1 MPVSTILITGANGYV
16 GAKTAERILASTQSN
31 VTPSTVT
38 LWVHAGSEAEAQ
50 SKIEPLR
57 ARFQDHASRVEF
69 AWGELG
75 DAEPFASVDPA
86 SVVGIVHGAAVTRF
100 NVDYDTA
107 QRVNVVGAEKVFRF
121 AERCTYLNQ
130 LTYVSTVY
138 ASGLA
143 SGDIA
148 EETREAQ
155 SGGGIPEGFANH
167 YERSKF
173 EAEQILVT
181 KYSHLPWRIAR
192 VATVIA
198 DDDRGGVTQQN
209 AVHNTLKLFFYGLLS
224 LVPGKPQTPLYFV
237 TGDFVAGAL
246 SDVIARGANH
256 SVYQIVH
263 TRKESI
269 TLDELVTIAFEAFAA
284 NEGFRTRRV
293 LKPLYADAESFDI
306 LVDGLDSFGGDV
318 LRQALGSVA
327 PFARQLFVHKDF
339 KNDRLRTS
347 VVAYRAPSPR
357 DLVRATCEELVR
369 TRWGKASKGA
379 GEVAA

>member
-1 MPVSTILITGANGYV
+1 MSRTILITGANGYV
-16 GAKTAERILASTQSN
+16 GAKTAERILATTDSS
-31 VTPSTVT
+31 VT
-38 LWVHAGSEAEAQ
+38 LWVHAGERAEAQ
-50 SKIEPLR
+50 TKIEPLR
-57 ARFQDHASRVEF
+57 ARFGEYGSRVEY

-75 DAEPFASVDPA
+75 DPDPFASVDIERLE
-86 SVVGIVHGAAVTRF
+86 GIVHGAAVTRF

-107 QRVNVVGAEKVFRF
+107 QRVNVDGAEKVFRF
-121 AERCTYLNQ
+121 AARCPHLTQ

-143 SGDIA
+143 SGAIA
-148 EETREAQ
+148 EETIAT
-155 SGGGIPEGFANH
+155 SSGFANH

-181 KYSHLPWRIAR
+181 TYSHLPWRIAR

-198 DDDRGGVTQQN
+198 DDERGAVTQQN

-224 LVPGKPQTPLYFV
+224 LVPGKPRTPLYFV
-237 TGDFVAGAL
+237 TGEFVANAL
-246 SDVIARGANH
+246 AEIAARGTNH
-256 SVYQIVH
+256 SVYQLVH
-263 TRKESI
+263 TREESI
-269 TLDELVTIAFEAFAA
+269 TLDDLVTIAFEAFAA

-339 KNDRLRTS
+339 KNDRLRNS
-347 VVAYRAPSPR
+347 LSDYHAPSPR

-369 TRWGKASKGA
+369 TRWGKADGKGATSA
-379 GEVAA
+379 GEVAR